1 MSLTVIKGIE
11 KVKVLDKRKQV
22 FRYLLLDAIGS
33 CLAWTLFN
41 LYRKQ
46 VIESNLFG
54 IDINF
59 IPDHKFFLGLIFFT
73 LYWISMFGL
82 AGLYHSPYRK
92 SRLKEFGTSL
102 SITIIGTIVLF
113 FVLLIDDYVANYQN
127 YYQILLTMFLLVF
140 ILTYIPRLVI
150 TTQTIYRIHN
160 RIIGYPT
167 IIVGS
172 GKKALQTYHDINSEK
187 VSQGFKILGFIDLP
201 NGVRVDPSLIL
212 GNINDMSDVI
222 ARYDIEDV
230 ILAID
235 NESPQTLTNVL
246 NLLVPLNVYIK
257 AIPSMY
263 DILVGKVKLNRIIGT
278 TLVNVSFDPMP
289 AWQANIKEVLDY
301 FLAVAGLI
309 LSTPIAL
316 MLMVA
321 IKVNSKGPVI
331 YKQERIGLHGKPFFI
346 YKFRSMYFDAEANGP
361 ALSNLNDPRVT
372 PVGRFMRKTRLDEIP
387 NFINVLKGEM
397 SIVGPRPE
405 RQYYIDQ
412 LVQVAPHYLHLQKV
426 KPGITSWGQVK
437 YGYAENI
444 EQMVER
450 LKYDMLYL
458 DNMSLYID
466 FKIMIYTI
474 LTIFKGKGV

>member
-172 GKKALQTYHDINSEK
+172 GKKP
-187 VSQGFKILGFIDLP
+187 FKPTMTLTQKKYRKDLKYL
-201 NGVRVDPSLIL
+201 DSLI
-212 GNINDMSDVI
+212 
-222 ARYDIEDV
+222 
-230 ILAID
+230 
-235 NESPQTLTNVL
+235 
-246 NLLVPLNVYIK
+246 
-257 AIPSMY
+257 
-263 DILVGKVKLNRIIGT
+263 
-278 TLVNVSFDPMP
+278 
-289 AWQANIKEVLDY
+289 
-301 FLAVAGLI
+301 FLMG
-309 LSTPIAL
+309 
-316 MLMVA
+316 
-321 IKVNSKGPVI
+321 
-331 YKQERIGLHGKPFFI
+331 
-346 YKFRSMYFDAEANGP
+346 
-361 ALSNLNDPRVT
+361 
-372 PVGRFMRKTRLDEIP
+372 
-387 NFINVLKGEM
+387 
-397 SIVGPRPE
+397 
-405 RQYYIDQ
+405 
-412 LVQVAPHYLHLQKV
+412 
-426 KPGITSWGQVK
+426 
-437 YGYAENI
+437 
-444 EQMVER
+444 
-450 LKYDMLYL
+450 
-458 DNMSLYID
+458 
-466 FKIMIYTI
+466 
-474 LTIFKGKGV
+474 